1 MLTFPNYLFLP
12 QRTLF
17 SLLLLACGQL
27 EEMARVPISYLFT
40 FSIQSRGSLIKE
52 QDLWITDQSSSNGYS
67 LFLSSGN
74 QSTFVTH

>member
-1 MLTFPNYLFLP
+1 MITFPTYLFLP

-40 FSIQSRGSLIKE
+40 FSIQS
-52 QDLWITDQSSSNGYS
+52 
-67 LFLSSGN
+67 
-74 QSTFVTH
+74 